1 MTTLEILQAALD
13 DQCDIEIETMLGGT
27 VHVYFGSP
35 TNCGWKESD
44 TLETAVASAWH
55 HYQTNKNQ

>member
-1 MTTLEILQAALD
+1 MTTIEILQAAID
-13 DQCDIEIETMLGGT
+13 DQCDIEIETTAHGI

-35 TNCGWKESD
+35 INAGWAADD

-55 HYQTNKNQ
+55 HYQTNKKQ